1 MVCTLGAFPALAFAD
16 DKKSSRK
23 IKHKKIPS
31 VHKCS
36 SRKNKKKENSEE
48 GRIMADMKIKELE
61 QMIGY
66 TFRDPK
72 MLLHMR

>member
-36 SRKNKKKENSEE
+36 SRKNKKKEKAKREE
-48 GRIMADMKIKELE
+48 LWQI
-61 QMIGY
+61 
-66 TFRDPK
+66 
-72 MLLHMR
+72 

>member
-31 VHKCS
+31 VHKLQQQE
-36 SRKNKKKENSEE
+36 K
-48 GRIMADMKIKELE
+48 
-61 QMIGY
+61 
-66 TFRDPK
+66 
-72 MLLHMR
+72 